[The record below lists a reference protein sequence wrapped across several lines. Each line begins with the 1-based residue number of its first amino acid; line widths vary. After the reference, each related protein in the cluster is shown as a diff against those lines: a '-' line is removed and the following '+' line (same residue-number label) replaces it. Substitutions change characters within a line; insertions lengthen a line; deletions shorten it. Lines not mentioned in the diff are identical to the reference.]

1 MVSYRTPLVVQT
13 VERLPTVWE
22 TWVQSLG
29 PEDPLETEMATHSPF
44 LPGESYG
51 QRSLVGYSPRG
62 GKELN
67 MT

>member
-1 MVSYRTPLVVQT
+1 MRNFTGGSEGKESSHNVGD
-13 VERLPTVWE
+13 
-22 TWVQSLG
+22 LG
-29 PEDPLETEMATHSPF
+29 LIPRGEDPLEKAWQSTPAF
-44 LPGESYG
+44 LPGGSYG